1 MNSKKLSFDAYTIVT
16 WELPVS
22 DMAARVSTSVVDFGL
37 LAKKIPDVQKNA
49 FAALRAKVE
58 GHLRN
63 TNANPATLPA
73 IDFAAYSK
81 VNKTSSYTSLV
92 SLFLNFNLTAI
103 L

>member
-1 MNSKKLSFDAYTIVT
+1 MHFHLSPREF
-16 WELPVS
+16 PFS

-49 FAALRAKVE
+49 FGALRAKVE

-63 TNANPATLPA
+63 TNALPASLPA

-81 VNKTSSYTSLV
+81 VTKSACSLV
-92 SLFLNFNLTAI
+92 YTNG
-103 L
+103 

>member
-1 MNSKKLSFDAYTIVT
+1 
-16 WELPVS
+16 
-22 DMAARVSTSVVDFGL
+22 MAARVSTSVVDFGL

-81 VNKTSSYTSLV
+81 VNKSSSYSCTSLV